1 MDPKQHCSQ
10 QQRPRAPDFSFSGEG
25 ALFGAVFDAVNPT
38 YSNFKSNFAKRLS
51 AEVPVASSPITTR
64 WRQSQTRDVAAHS
77 FGEEHSTTDLPET
90 VLKIT
95 PEKETLIPGEKSPGA
110 GGRGGLKQ
118 NQKKKCLN
126 QLLST
131 QKVAQQVNGKMQL
144 CEQSQCIWK
153 GCSDGVRDE
162 YFHIQRFSDINYSIL
177 QPEVKIHL
185 TALRNDY
192 YLNILDWNFQNLV
205 AIALGSSVYIWN
217 GDNHN
222 RIENIDLSVTCN
234 YISSVSWTKEGTC
247 LAVGT
252 SEGEVQLWDVVTKKR
267 LRNMLG
273 HLSVVGALSWNSY
286 ILSSGSRLG
295 LVYHHDVRV
304 AQHHVGTLHHKQAVC
319 ALKWSPG
326 GRLLSSGCSDGL
338 LTIWPHDPGAMDW
351 CPWQSEILA
360 VGGGMKDGH
369 LHILDIN
376 TGQSIQTPSTK
387 SQICSLIWL
396 PKTKEIATGQG
407 SPKNDVTV
415 WSCPALARSRG
426 FFVYILSEE
435 KALHPPHLRECIYL
449 SVSEFDCSSLITVM
463 SSCIRVCSD
472 DCGQFSKCVSELWK
486 EPAELKCV
494 GDKEIAIQRFNFKA
508 LRCIFTA
515 IVTRISTAKISKCF
529 FVTRL
534 FSQTPASYFCLSLDI
549 SFLRYFSGIPAPL
562 FFCFAPSLLTCL
574 FLPNNSIEELRDI
587 GLAFSMPGINYK
599 KKFSRERSKMKETFN
614 EISYTTISLKSPN
627 PQGPPHSHPLT
638 QLQSVVIGALRKVSM
653 CKINQRTSLGIFV
666 SFLAV
671 FKPQV
676 GSTGGSVI
684 FCKGIVKK
692 KEGCFSF

>member
-1 MDPKQHCSQ
+1 MEWKLERTARRRVRTGEEILWEEVMRVLAKDMKQKRGQDSPK
-10 QQRPRAPDFSFSGEG
+10 
-25 ALFGAVFDAVNPT
+25 VFDAVNPT

-77 FGEEHSTTDLPET
+77 FGGEHSTADLPET

-95 PEKETLIPGEKSPGA
+95 PEKETLIPGSYKEPPKTPNKGSFETNSSALHFCKAPHA
-110 GGRGGLKQ
+110 MDGGKRKTFASKGQ
-118 NQKKKCLN
+118 KCLN

-192 YLNILDWNFQNLV
+192 YLNILDWNLQNLV

-222 RIENIDLSVTCN
+222 TIENIDLSVTCN
-234 YISSVSWTKEGTC
+234 YISSVSWTKEGNC

-267 LRNMLG
+267 QRNMLG
-273 HLSVVGALSWNSY
+273 HLSVVGALSWNNY

-295 LVYHHDVRV
+295 RVYHHDVRA

-338 LTIWPHDPGAMDW
+338 LTIWPHDPGVNAQGHPLNVIPQPTAVKAMDW

-376 TGQSIQTPSTK
+376 TEQSIQAPSTN

-426 FFVYILSEE
+426 FFGHRGRVLHLALS
-435 KALHPPHLRECIYL
+435 P
-449 SVSEFDCSSLITVM
+449 DQT
-463 SSCIRVCSD
+463 RV
-472 DCGQFSKCVSELWK
+472 FSAAADGTACVWN
-486 EPAELKCV
+486 C
-494 GDKEIAIQRFNFKA
+494 
-508 LRCIFTA
+508 C
-515 IVTRISTAKISKCF
+515 
-529 FVTRL
+529 
-534 FSQTPASYFCLSLDI
+534 
-549 SFLRYFSGIPAPL
+549 
-562 FFCFAPSLLTCL
+562 
-574 FLPNNSIEELRDI
+574 
-587 GLAFSMPGINYK
+587 
-599 KKFSRERSKMKETFN
+599 
-614 EISYTTISLKSPN
+614 
-627 PQGPPHSHPLT
+627 
-638 QLQSVVIGALRKVSM
+638 
-653 CKINQRTSLGIFV
+653 
-666 SFLAV
+666 
-671 FKPQV
+671 
-676 GSTGGSVI
+676 
-684 FCKGIVKK
+684 
-692 KEGCFSF
+692 